1 MLLIHIHN
9 QCSAAPTFKDGL
21 PVTTKGDTRYHGY
34 GMRSVRYLVD
44 KYRGEMR
51 ATWENGVFSV
61 DLLLPMR

>member
-1 MLLIHIHN
+1 
-9 QCSAAPTFKDGL
+9 
-21 PVTTKGDTRYHGY
+21 
-34 GMRSVRYLVD
+34 MRSVRYLVD